1 VRHRRPPADAASSLY
16 AASQEL
22 PAMTALRLIDILL
35 VLVTAPVVALL
46 GAPVLGTLVG
56 AAAWVLQRATALFLE
71 SRAKRAQDVRSALS
85 INLAGVVGRSWLV
98 ALTILAVGLAGD
110 REDGL
115 AAGILTIVA
124 FTFYLATSLAVRSL
138 ERSSAPS

>member
-1 VRHRRPPADAASSLY
+1 
-16 AASQEL
+16 
-22 PAMTALRLIDILL
+22 MIALRYVDIFI

-56 AAAWVLQRATALFLE
+56 AAAWVLQRLTALFLE
-71 SRAKRAQDVRSALS
+71 SRAKRAESVKQALG

-115 AAGILTIVA
+115 AAAVLTIVA
-124 FTFYLATSLAVRSL
+124 FTIYLATSLAVRSL